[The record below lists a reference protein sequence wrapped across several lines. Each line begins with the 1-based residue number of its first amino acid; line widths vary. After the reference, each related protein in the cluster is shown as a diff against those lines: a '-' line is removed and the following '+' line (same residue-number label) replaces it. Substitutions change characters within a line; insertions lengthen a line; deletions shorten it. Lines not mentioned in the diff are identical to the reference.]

1 MKNTNTILETES
13 TLRMGHEEGN
23 EEAWVCVCG
32 NTPCDDGFYPCDG
45 DGNEMEPSIGSD
57 WENLYVCASC
67 GRIINMDTLEIV
79 GQNLKPKFLY

>member
-1 MKNTNTILETES
+1 MKNTNTILEAES
-13 TLRMGHEEGN
+13 PSRITHEEGN

-32 NTPCDDGFYPCDG
+32 NTPCDAGFYPCDSN
-45 DGNEMEPSIGSD
+45 GNEMEPLIGSD
-57 WENLYVCASC
+57 WENLYVCAGC